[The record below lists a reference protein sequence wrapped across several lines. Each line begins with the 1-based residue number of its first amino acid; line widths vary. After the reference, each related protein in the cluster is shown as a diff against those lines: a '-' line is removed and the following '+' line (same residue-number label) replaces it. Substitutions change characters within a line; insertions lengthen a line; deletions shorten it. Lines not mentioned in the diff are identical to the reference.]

1 MPDYYPP
8 YIFGM
13 HDRGGEHLMLS
24 KNRRGWVLVTE
35 ALGADPNNQS
45 GTNYTDLSNQGLGVL
60 ARLNHGYGT
69 AGTIPHSSR
78 YDDFARRCGNF
89 VQASPGCHIWI
100 IGNEMNLAYERPGG
114 PNGQVITPQLYATC
128 FRKCRDEIRRRP
140 GHGEDQVVP
149 GAVGPWN
156 TQTKYEGNQRGDWIK
171 YFADILDLLGNAVD
185 GIAVHTYTHG
195 QEPHLVFDN
204 SKMNAPFQDYHW
216 HFRAYRDFMSAIPDG
231 LTNRPVYITETDQY
245 GAWRDANTGWV
256 RNAYKE
262 IDDWSRNS
270 QNQPIQA
277 LILYRWII
285 GNPND
290 PQQVGWAI
298 EPKHGVQDDWRDA
311 MNNEYRVVLP
321 DVQPNYRAE
330 WLEVNAPGRMGRGAV
345 VRFSVRVRNVG
356 RSAWANS
363 GSQRVRMGY
372 RWIDSEGN
380 ATAGPRQNLPRTVA
394 PGETVTLPEF
404 TVRAPEE
411 PGYLTLE
418 LDLVEET
425 WGWFGE
431 QGSPTWQKENL
442 QVGPRYRAA
451 WLSVDAPTQG
461 TAGTTVTF
469 PVRVLNEGAFTWP
482 STGERPV
489 NLTYKWLNAN
499 GQVVVADGLRTPL
512 PRDVEPLGQVLLDAR
527 VQYPAAPGQYVLQ
540 MDMVHEFVVWFQWKG
555 SPVYE
560 VPTQVDSGAP
570 GYAAEWLD
578 YSAPERLVA
587 GQFGNAY
594 IEVRNVGSQPW
605 PESGADAV
613 RLGNRWLDAD
623 GQEVPVSDPR
633 TWPMPRTIEP
643 GITAIFRDIEY
654 VVPDTPGAYRLV
666 WDLMQAGTWL
676 SSQGVAVK
684 EQTVQVVASEYGVT
698 WEVLEPWPDPMPVGE
713 LLRTSLRLRNTG
725 TNTWSARGDQPV
737 HLAYTWFAQ
746 TGAVSEPWDTF
757 RILLPH
763 DVPSG
768 GVVELPDVAY
778 KTPPVLGE
786 YILRWDL
793 VEEGQT
799 WFFRHGGAPLEVP
812 VKVADKAFFV
822 PWTAEASHNPGD
834 VMLAFDG
841 NTDTVWNS
849 KASQEPG
856 MWFKVDLGQ
865 DLVLDRIRVSSPGR
879 GFPLGYRILLSTDGQ
894 AWHLVAERP
903 KNWSNVDEAFAPRR
917 ARYVRL
923 EQTGRPSWP
932 ASWMISEITVS
943 ATNPW
948 AGADASHYSA
958 DVGEALDA
966 HLPTAWN
973 TRNVK
978 QRPGMYFNLDM
989 GSLRKIE
996 RVMLLHPSSQQPRG
1010 YVMEVSADGQDW
1022 QEIGRKAD
1030 NWHAVD
1036 VEFAPLSARYVRVK
1050 TTNSSAYQP
1059 WGIAEFVVWRTSPT
1073 WLVGRQA

>member
-1 MPDYYPP
+1 
-8 YIFGM
+8 
-13 HDRGGEHLMLS
+13 
-24 KNRRGWVLVTE
+24 
-35 ALGADPNNQS
+35 
-45 GTNYTDLSNQGLGVL
+45 
-60 ARLNHGYGT
+60 
-69 AGTIPHSSR
+69 
-78 YDDFARRCGNF
+78 
-89 VQASPGCHIWI
+89 
-100 IGNEMNLAYERPGG
+100 
-114 PNGQVITPQLYATC
+114 
-128 FRKCRDEIRRRP
+128 
-140 GHGEDQVVP
+140 
-149 GAVGPWN
+149 
-156 TQTKYEGNQRGDWIK
+156 
-171 YFADILDLLGNAVD
+171 
-185 GIAVHTYTHG
+185 
-195 QEPHLVFDN
+195 
-204 SKMNAPFQDYHW
+204 
-216 HFRAYRDFMSAIPDG
+216 
-231 LTNRPVYITETDQY
+231 
-245 GAWRDANTGWV
+245 
-256 RNAYKE
+256 
-262 IDDWSRNS
+262 
-270 QNQPIQA
+270 
-277 LILYRWII
+277 
-285 GNPND
+285 
-290 PQQVGWAI
+290 
-298 EPKHGVQDDWRDA
+298 
-311 MNNEYRVVLP
+311 
-321 DVQPNYRAE
+321 
-330 WLEVNAPGRMGRGAV
+330 
-345 VRFSVRVRNVG
+345 
-356 RSAWANS
+356 
-363 GSQRVRMGY
+363 
-372 RWIDSEGN
+372 
-380 ATAGPRQNLPRTVA
+380 
-394 PGETVTLPEF
+394 
-404 TVRAPEE
+404 
-411 PGYLTLE
+411 
-418 LDLVEET
+418 
-425 WGWFGE
+425 
-431 QGSPTWQKENL
+431 
-442 QVGPRYRAA
+442 
-451 WLSVDAPTQG
+451 
-461 TAGTTVTF
+461 
-469 PVRVLNEGAFTWP
+469 
-482 STGERPV
+482 
-489 NLTYKWLNAN
+489 
-499 GQVVVADGLRTPL
+499 
-512 PRDVEPLGQVLLDAR
+512 
-527 VQYPAAPGQYVLQ
+527 